1 MKNRLAFLILR
12 LSLGLVFLIF
22 GIGKFRNDVW
32 AQTIRS
38 MDFFLRLPWDVSVS
52 VFLIGLTEAA
62 TGLALIAGFF
72 IRFFAVIAALQ
83 LSAILVLLNFQ
94 ENRDIALLGAAICIA
109 IVNDCSFNICSLW
122 KKEGNK

>member
-1 MKNRLAFLILR
+1 MKNRFAFLILR

-38 MDFFLRLPWDVSVS
+38 MDFFLSLPWDVGVS
-52 VFLIGLTEAA
+52 VFLIGLTETI
-62 TGLALIAGFF
+62 TGLALITGFF
-72 IRFFAVIAALQ
+72 TRFFAVIAALE

-94 ENRDIALLGAAICIA
+94 ENRDIALLGSAIYIA
-109 IVNDCSFNICSLW
+109 IVNERFFSVSSLW
-122 KKEGNK
+122 KKEENQ